1 MDTNTRSASRYSRG
15 AMVFHWMIA
24 ILISFNFA
32 AAFVAEDLPK
42 SEAIQVMGNHK
53 AIGITILILSI
64 GRLLWRYAKPVPPLS
79 AGLKAWEVVL
89 AKITHNLF
97 YFLMIAIP
105 ASGWIMHSA
114 FSAGK
119 PISFFGLFF
128 YPGLP
133 MVQDKP
139 TGELFKEFHEV
150 MAFAMLA
157 LLALHII
164 GALKHKFV
172 DHGGSIWRMLP
183 GRG

>member
-1 MDTNTRSASRYSRG
+1 MDTNTSLASHYSRG
-15 AMVFHWMIA
+15 AIAFHWIIA
-24 ILISFNFA
+24 ILIVFNFA

-42 SEAIQVMGNHK
+42 AEAIQVMGNHK
-53 AIGITILILSI
+53 AIGVTILNLSI
-64 GRLLWRYAKPVPPLS
+64 TRLLWRIAKPVPPLS
-79 AGLKAWEVVL
+79 AGLKAWEVTL
-89 AKITHNLF
+89 AKVTHNLF

-119 PISFFGLFF
+119 QIGFFGLFA

-133 MVQDKP
+133 MAQDKP

-150 MAFAMLA
+150 MAFAMLG
-157 LLALHII
+157 LLALHIAA
-164 GALKHKFV
+164 ALKHRYV
-172 DHGGSIWRMLP
+172 DRYGSIWRMLP